1 MSILNHFQHLNL
13 SQSQETALNN
23 LEAFFV
29 SPVQVFMLK
38 GYAGS
43 GKTTILKGLVEYL
56 DATKKEF
63 VLMAPTGR
71 AAIVIREKTGK
82 EAYTIHKSIYSYEDL
97 VELED
102 GESFFYYYKIR
113 NNEDIKGTIFIVDE
127 ASMISDMLSEGE
139 FFRFGT
145 GHLLSDLITYSR
157 VQHNAANTKIIFVG
171 DPCQLPPV
179 SDIKSRAFDKEYLH
193 EKFKVDAL
201 EAEMKEVMRH
211 GGGSGILTA
220 ATKIRK
226 CITSGYFNC
235 FNLKHNEKDILQ
247 LEYEELLNSWESK
260 PGTKVIVAYKNK
272 TCLDMN
278 IQIRERRF
286 GNGQLP
292 IRNSDII
299 ILGANNYSKG
309 VFNGEFGVVN
319 EVDQI
324 PVSRTIALKGKS
336 PVTLVWRTVELV
348 FPDAE
353 TEQKVVKGKMLENF
367 LWGDNVLRPEEMQAL
382 YVDFAKRN
390 PRLKPKSKE
399 FKEAIKQDDFFNCLK
414 LKFGY
419 AVTCHKAQGGEWD
432 SVFTIWDHDNRES
445 FDYLSDTQARQGKDN
460 EMFYRWAYTAV
471 TRAAKT
477 LYVLNPPSF
486 SSYTTMTSLEPEVV
500 KALGGVS
507 GKPIPALQLELTNER
522 LDLLKYFGL
531 LDQPLPIQDS
541 FLAVQNHLA
550 QNNIEISGWER
561 KNMEIVYRLKRE
573 SASAGLK
580 TWFNKD
586 VVFNGKY
593 MAMPALTNSAALYSE
608 AEALLKALPKIAIKR
623 NTADTIISQITFDNE
638 VAEKYPFTNVLFDD
652 LMILFEGTGIVIESI
667 AHFQYKER
675 YNFKRSA
682 ETAIIDFEYSGNGF
696 WGRVYA
702 VSAKT
707 TSYDLVRDI
716 QTLLKTLQHE
726 SHAV

>member
-1 MSILNHFQHLNL
+1 MSIYKYFINLALSEDQKKCLNAFEEFL
-13 SQSQETALNN
+13 SGAQKIFL
-23 LEAFFV
+23 
-29 SPVQVFMLK
+29 LK

-43 GKTTILKGLVEYL
+43 GKTTLLKGIVSYL
-56 DATKKEF
+56 KDEEKKF
-63 VLMAPTGR
+63 ALMAPTGR
-71 AAIVIREKTGK
+71 AAKVIREKTSA

-97 VELED
+97 VEVED

-127 ASMISDMLSEGE
+127 ASMVSDIFSEGE
-139 FFRFGT
+139 FFRFGS

-157 VQHNAANTKIIFVG
+157 VQHPVANTKIIFVG

-179 SDIKSRAFDKEYLH
+179 TDSKSRAFDKEYLH
-193 EKFKVDAL
+193 DKFKVEAL
-201 EAEMKEVMRH
+201 EVEMKEVMRH
-211 GGGSGILTA
+211 GGDSGILSA
-220 ATKIRK
+220 ATKIRQS
-226 CITSGYFNC
+226 ITSGYFNS
-235 FNLKHNEKDILQ
+235 FNLKPNEKDIIELA
-247 LEYEELLNSWESK
+247 YDELLNTWDSK
-260 PGTKVIVAYKNK
+260 PSTKVIVAYKNK

-292 IRNSDII
+292 IRKSDII

-319 EVDQI
+319 EVDQV

-353 TEQKVVKGKMLENF
+353 TVQKVVKGKMLENF

-382 YVDFAKRN
+382 YVDFVIRHPK
-390 PRLKPKSKE
+390 LKPKSEE
-399 FKEAIKQDDFFNCLK
+399 FKEAIRQDEFFNCLK
-414 LKFGY
+414 LKYGY
-419 AVTCHKAQGGEWD
+419 AVTCHKAQGGEWE
-432 SVFTIWDHDNRES
+432 SVFTIWDHDNRGS
-445 FDYLSDTQARQGKDN
+445 FDYLSDTQVRKGKDN

-477 LYVLNPPSF
+477 LYVLNPPYF
-486 SSYTTMTSLEPEVV
+486 NSYTTMTFLEPEVV
-500 KALGGVS
+500 KALNELGG
-507 GKPIPALQLELTNER
+507 KQIPALELEWTDERLEL
-522 LDLLKYFGL
+522 LKHFGL
-531 LDQPLPIQDS
+531 LDQPLPIQDH
-541 FLAVQNHLA
+541 FIAVQYHLA

-561 KNMEIVYRLKRE
+561 KNMEIVYRVKRE
-573 SASAGLK
+573 SASAGIK

-586 VVFNGKY
+586 LIFNGKY
-593 MAMPALTNSAALYSE
+593 MSMPALTNSAAFYSE
-608 AEALLKALPKIAIKR
+608 AEGLIKALPKTAIKR
-623 NTADTIISQITFDNE
+623 NSAETIISQIEFDNE

-652 LMILFEGTGIVIESI
+652 LIILFEGTGIVIESI
-667 AHFQYKER
+667 AHFQNKER

-682 ETAIIDFEYSGNGF
+682 ETAIIDFEYNGNGF

-702 VSAKT
+702 LSAKT